1 MLEREISLGDGLLAV
16 AAATAG
22 VLAAAIIGDFDLPL
36 TVLVDGTDGEG
47 ARSLATEAEIDPDGN
62 GDRDI
67 VGVAALG
74 SEVEGGA
81 GGAFAIA
88 LPGAG
93 LLLLTAIA
101 RVEGES
107 GVGTRV
113 GDAVLEAAA
122 LGTAV
127 DESAG
132 DMGPGGATGLGL
144 SLSMLSMTRLEEY
157 LIYRCWNAK

>member
-1 MLEREISLGDGLLAV
+1 V

-22 VLAAAIIGDFDLPL
+22 VLAAATIGDFDLPL

-107 GVGTRV
+107 GVGT
-113 GDAVLEAAA
+113 
-122 LGTAV
+122 
-127 DESAG
+127 
-132 DMGPGGATGLGL
+132 
-144 SLSMLSMTRLEEY
+144 
-157 LIYRCWNAK
+157 

>member
-1 MLEREISLGDGLLAV
+1 M

-22 VLAAAIIGDFDLPL
+22 VLAAATIGDFDLPL

-47 ARSLATEAEIDPDGN
+47 ARSLALATEAKIDPEGN

-107 GVGTRV
+107 GAGT
-113 GDAVLEAAA
+113 
-122 LGTAV
+122 
-127 DESAG
+127 
-132 DMGPGGATGLGL
+132 
-144 SLSMLSMTRLEEY
+144 
-157 LIYRCWNAK
+157 